1 MKFTEEEMKKHIEI
15 KKDVM
20 KSCILN
26 KEEDVAFGGN
36 RYLFRVEGDYGSE
49 YIYYIDN
56 LTKKEVIFGTNGCL
70 NLILLSTFNT
80 GKYYDMNNPILLS
93 FLENYS
99 KSKHKLDI
107 GISDEAIKG
116 LNIDT
121 SYTFTKIIQNI
132 EDKKLKLNLLFHCHF
147 LFNNYI
153 IADKPDI
160 EDEKKYEAHF
170 AGEKWDGYFI
180 YYYKTSNKGF
190 INGELFH
197 VCKYYTKTDGTLIE
211 QLKSIKY
218 TGMPNLLD
226 DINNKKKEIIK
237 SNNSHE
243 YKGNDIYK
251 KNKKIYTFRSDGT
264 FTITN
269 DEFSTTE
276 TINISKSEYNTLNV
290 NENNLKSSYN
300 NTHTMSNYNSNPYQD
315 RNIYANNTDYK
326 QEFYHKFSDPWK
338 VRNDVEK
345 NGSIVNEFGEVFSKE
360 QVKHYKKC
368 GVEINPDR
376 NIHGDKTTKQFL
388 KRK

>member
-160 EDEKKYEAHF
+160 EDEKKYEAHCS
-170 AGEKWDGYFI
+170 GEEWDGYFI
-180 YYYKTSNKGF
+180 YYNKTGNKGF
-190 INGELFH
+190 VNGELFH
-197 VCKYYTKTDGTLIE
+197 VSGLWNRDDG
-211 QLKSIKY
+211 SIKY
-218 TGMPNLLD
+218 FGMPNLLD
-226 DINNKKKEIIK
+226 DN
-237 SNNSHE
+237 
-243 YKGNDIYK
+243 
-251 KNKKIYTFRSDGT
+251 F
-264 FTITN
+264 
-269 DEFSTTE
+269 
-276 TINISKSEYNTLNV
+276 YNTLNV

-315 RNIYANNTDYK
+315 RNIYANNTNYK

-345 NGSIVNEFGEVFSKE
+345 NGNIVNEFGEVFSKE
-360 QVKHYKKC
+360 QVKQYKKC